1 MTPRNAI
8 GWKPAQLRA
17 AVAWIALLRSA
28 LFQAMTVRA
37 DRLG

>member
-1 MTPRNAI
+1 MTPRKANSPKI
-8 GWKPAQLRA
+8 PQPAA
-17 AVAWIALLRSA
+17 AVPWIVLLRSA

>member
-1 MTPRNAI
+1 MTPPRAAAPNV
-8 GWKPAQLRA
+8 GQPLA
-17 AVAWIALLRSA
+17 AVAWIMLLRSA